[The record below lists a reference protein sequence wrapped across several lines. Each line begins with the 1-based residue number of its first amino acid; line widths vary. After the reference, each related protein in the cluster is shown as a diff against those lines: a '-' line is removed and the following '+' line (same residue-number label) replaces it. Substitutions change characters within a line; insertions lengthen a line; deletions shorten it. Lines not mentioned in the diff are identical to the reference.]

1 MNLIDRDELI
11 NERNLAIK
19 AYENANVLNAKAI
32 REYLK
37 PLLDK
42 IVNLP
47 TINCA
52 ETKRGQWK
60 IWGKNHEGKY
70 SFYCTNCM
78 NRTKYGED
86 TKKYCPECGAEMR

>member
-19 AYENANVLNAKAI
+19 AYENANVLTANAI

-42 IVNLP
+42 IVDLP
-47 TINCA
+47 TVNM
-52 ETKRGQWK
+52 E
-60 IWGKNHEGKY
+60 EV
-70 SFYCTNCM
+70 
-78 NRTKYGED
+78 KYGTWIED
-86 TKKYCPECGAEMR
+86 GYYGSPCVCSNCGTPVEYCPHCNAKMDGGKTDND